1 MNPVEVTQPNCPVV
15 LAMPHSG
22 TYVPP
27 EIADKLNETGKLLAD
42 TDWHIDRLY
51 DGLLPEAGIVKANF
65 HRYVI
70 DANRSPEGGSLYPG
84 QNTTTLCPLTDF
96 DGKPIWKEGMEPD
109 DAEIKNRTE
118 HFHVP
123 YHDAL
128 NSMLESVKAQYGY
141 ALLYDCHSI
150 RSEAPFLFDGVLPT
164 LNIGTNDG
172 KSCAPAFE
180 KVTAACCEKSAFST
194 VVNGRFK
201 GGWTTRHYGQPA
213 HNIHAVQMEIA
224 QSAYMV
230 EEAPWS
236 YVSERAEHLRAL
248 LGSLLSELKN
258 TKA

>member
-96 DGKPIWKEGMEPD
+96 DGKPIWKEGMAPD

-118 HFHVP
+118 HFHAP

-128 NSMLESVKAQYGY
+128 RTMLESVKAQYGY

-150 RSEAPFLFDGVLPT
+150 RSEAPFLFEGVLPT

-172 KSCAPAFE
+172 KSCAPVFE

-201 GGWTTRHYGQPA
+201 GGWTTRHYGQPVN
-213 HNIHAVQMEIA
+213 NIHAVQMEIA

-230 EEAPWS
+230 EEAPWN
-236 YVSERAEHLRAL
+236 YVSERAENLRAL